1 MKELF
6 FEGRQQSSERP
17 ATILIPNPKMA
28 DSVGPIKMLP
38 IIKDD
43 FLVIYLFEILIFK
56 SRFVCFRIL

>member
-17 ATILIPNPKMA
+17 ASILIPNPKMA

-43 FLVIYLFEILIFK
+43 FLVIL
-56 SRFVCFRIL
+56 